1 VRDPASIQK
10 RLRRIDSMS
19 PAPPQTPGPLP
30 RRLKVVMAC
39 AGAVLFAVSTW
50 RHWAQH
56 STAFDLGVYD
66 QALYLISRGES
77 PVSSFLG
84 FHILGDHVAVAVYPL
99 ALLYAVYPTALWLFV
114 VQAACLAAGVGLT
127 WRLARAYDVPD
138 GMAEA
143 LAVAYL
149 LHPVVYNLNLF
160 DFHPDALALPGF
172 LAAIIAAKENRPA
185 LFTVSTLWILACKA
199 PFSLTVV
206 ALGVWLLIF
215 ERKTRLGAFATIAG
229 SAWFLAT
236 TQWIIPRLSG
246 GEAIGVSRFAYLGDS
261 VFSVMVGVVSQ
272 PGLVLDQVLR
282 VPTLVYL
289 FLLAVV
295 FVWWVSPRNLIVLL
309 PAVPTVVLNVL
320 GVDPKQ
326 RTLAYQYSLPVV
338 PFLLLAVVR
347 SLSSSGR
354 TFAHVLAG
362 SIFERGASGW
372 RKSRW
377 GSRAMIL
384 WAMLMLA
391 WLGRW
396 SGTAEQLSRPA
407 TWAAV
412 REWVDHLPADASV
425 LTDNRLA
432 PQMTHRAEV
441 YLVAEEWPWS
451 PPPVDYVLLDLTEPW
466 TDSREVAERVVE
478 GLVEDAR
485 YERLGMNNGVHLFR
499 RR

>member
-1 VRDPASIQK
+1 
-10 RLRRIDSMS
+10 
-19 PAPPQTPGPLP
+19 
-30 RRLKVVMAC
+30 MAI

-66 QALYLISRGES
+66 QVLYLMSRGES

-99 ALLYAVYPTALWLFV
+99 GLLYAAYPTALWLFA

-138 GMAEA
+138 NMAEA

-160 DFHPDALALPGF
+160 DFHPDVLALPGF
-172 LAAIIAAKENRPA
+172 LAAIIAAKENRTA

-215 ERKTRLGAFATIAG
+215 ERKRRLGAFATIAG
-229 SAWFLAT
+229 SAWFLTT
-236 TQWIIPRLSG
+236 TQLIIPRLSG
-246 GEAIGVSRFAYLGDS
+246 GEAIGVSRFPYLGDS
-261 VFSVMVGVVSQ
+261 VFSVMAGVVSQ

-282 VPTLVYL
+282 LPTLVHL

-295 FVWWVSPRNLIVLL
+295 FVWWISPRNLIVLL
-309 PAVPTVVLNVL
+309 PAVPIVVMNVL
-320 GVDPKQ
+320 GVDPQQ
-326 RTLAYQYSLPVV
+326 RTLGYQYSLPVL
-338 PFLLLAVVR
+338 PFLLLAVAR
-347 SLSSSGR
+347 SLSSPDR
-354 TFAHVLAG
+354 TLAQVLVG
-362 SIFERGASGW
+362 SISRGHAQRWKESPW
-372 RKSRW
+372 RPRV
-377 GSRAMIL
+377 MIV
-384 WAMLMLA
+384 WATLMLA

-407 TWAAV
+407 TWGVV
-412 REWVDHLPADASV
+412 REWVAQLPADASV

-451 PPPVDYVLLDLTEPW
+451 PPEVDYVVLDLTEPW
-466 TDSREVAERVVE
+466 YDSREVAERLVE
-478 GLVEDAR
+478 GLAGDAR
-485 YERLGMNNGVHLFR
+485 YELLSRDGGVHVFR